1 MTASETTMMFT
12 MNDAA
17 RASPCDGERIA
28 ALASLLLVGGPG
40 GEGGADGAEA
50 ASRSAPRSRLVALG
64 PAAQSGGGAAGGAF
78 FRVSTVSSASASATA
93 CSVVRCG

>member
-1 MTASETTMMFT
+1 MTFT

-28 ALASLLLVGGPG
+28 ALASLWLIGGPG
-40 GEGGADGAEA
+40 GEGGADGAVA

-64 PAAQSGGGAAGGAF
+64 PAAQSGGGGAAGSAF
-78 FRVSTVSSASASATA
+78 FRVSTVSS
-93 CSVVRCG
+93 VGRVH